1 MSNSDEDYNY
11 QKAPFRVR
19 IVKYKCDTCFRR
31 WQSAN
36 GNLTDYQLCK
46 NCYQKCY
53 PGEHKWQTPNKQ
65 GNQNRE
71 TFIAHNTELCGK
83 CIRLGF
89 SCMELI
95 REEQSS
101 GTVVSNDD
109 GEDILLENNSDLSS
123 FIVRKDKVDKKMKK
137 VDKVPNKNT
146 LGKQNQA
153 LKERQEWPALMNTEK
168 KEKAETKVTHVDETK
183 ESKDKKNYVAP
194 KKAVAV
200 VEIKTEAE
208 KVADDN
214 KTNMED
220 RKYESEDKKDVNV
233 EMNNEIRPGYVRTVL
248 RIIRAMRDKREKK
261 EENVDNQEG
270 VESLAVMKNPE
281 KDIMSYLND

>member
-1 MSNSDEDYNY
+1 
-11 QKAPFRVR
+11 
-19 IVKYKCDTCFRR
+19 
-31 WQSAN
+31 
-36 GNLTDYQLCK
+36 
-46 NCYQKCY
+46 
-53 PGEHKWQTPNKQ
+53 
-65 GNQNRE
+65 
-71 TFIAHNTELCGK
+71 
-83 CIRLGF
+83 
-89 SCMELI
+89 
-95 REEQSS
+95 
-101 GTVVSNDD
+101 
-109 GEDILLENNSDLSS
+109 
-123 FIVRKDKVDKKMKK
+123 
-137 VDKVPNKNT
+137 
-146 LGKQNQA
+146 
-153 LKERQEWPALMNTEK
+153 
-168 KEKAETKVTHVDETK
+168 VDETK

-200 VEIKTEAE
+200 VEIKTKAE

-281 KDIMSYLND
+281 KDIMSHLND

>member
-153 LKERQEWPALMNTEK
+153 LKERQEWPALMNKRKRLNQKLLMWMKLRRARIK
-168 KEKAETKVTHVDETK
+168 KTMSHL
-183 ESKDKKNYVAP
+183 
-194 KKAVAV
+194 
-200 VEIKTEAE
+200 
-208 KVADDN
+208 
-214 KTNMED
+214 
-220 RKYESEDKKDVNV
+220 RK
-233 EMNNEIRPGYVRTVL
+233 L
-248 RIIRAMRDKREKK
+248 
-261 EENVDNQEG
+261 
-270 VESLAVMKNPE
+270 
-281 KDIMSYLND
+281 